1 MLMSGIRVTTSC
13 DFSKTYKY
21 LGAVES
27 FKKQKLM
34 AILDKYGQEGVESLK
49 KMTPKDTG
57 ETASSWSY
65 KITEKGDR
73 ITLAFTNDA
82 QNDGVPIAI
91 LIQYGH
97 GTATGGYVQPNDFI
111 NPAMKPIFQRIAD
124 DAWKEV
130 RAL

>member
-1 MLMSGIRVTTSC
+1 MSSGITVSTSG
-13 DFSKTYKY
+13 DFSKTFKY
-21 LGAVES
+21 LGSLES

-34 AILDKYGQEGVESLK
+34 SILKKYGEMGVDSLREY
-49 KMTPKDTG
+49 TPVDTG

-65 KITEKGDR
+65 TITEDKNSA
-73 ITLAFTNDA
+73 TLTFVNDA
-82 QNDGVPIAI
+82 QNDGIPIAI

-97 GTATGGYVQPNDFI
+97 GTGTGGYVPPNDFI
-111 NPAMKPIFQRIAD
+111 NPAMRPIFEKIAN

>member
-1 MLMSGIRVTTSC
+1 MSSGITVSTSG
-13 DFSKTYKY
+13 DFSKTFKY
-21 LGAVES
+21 LGSLES

-34 AILDKYGQEGVESLK
+34 SILKKYGEMGVNSLREY
-49 KMTPKDTG
+49 TPVDTG

-65 KITEKGDR
+65 TITEDKNSA
-73 ITLAFTNDA
+73 TLTFINDA
-82 QNDGVPIAI
+82 QNDGIPIAI

-97 GTATGGYVQPNDFI
+97 GTGTGGYVQPTDFI
-111 NPAMKPIFQRIAD
+111 NPAMKPIFQKIAA

>member
-1 MLMSGIRVTTSC
+1 MSSGITVSTNG
-13 DFSKTYKY
+13 DFSKTFKY
-21 LGAVES
+21 LGSLES

-34 AILDKYGQEGVESLK
+34 SILKKYGEMGVDSLREH
-49 KMTPKDTG
+49 TPVDTG

-65 KITEKGDR
+65 TITEDKNSA
-73 ITLAFTNDA
+73 TLTFVNDA
-82 QNDGVPIAI
+82 QNDGIPIAI

-97 GTATGGYVQPNDFI
+97 GTGTGGYVPPNDFI
-111 NPAMKPIFQRIAD
+111 NPAMRPIFEKIAN